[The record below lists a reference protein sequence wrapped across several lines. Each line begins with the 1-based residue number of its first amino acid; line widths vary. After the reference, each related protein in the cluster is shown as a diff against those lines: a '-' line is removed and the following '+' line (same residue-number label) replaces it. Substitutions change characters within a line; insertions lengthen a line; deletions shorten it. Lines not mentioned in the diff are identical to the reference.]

1 MTGDQHEVVSQF
13 VKVIVDHGCGGEEH
27 RVKND
32 TDDRERNE
40 GFVGE
45 IDFEMT
51 GDAQMTS
58 GLSVNGRHG
67 PSSLK
72 MGDHGKP
79 GTWED
84 ITAHA
89 GALQHSQRPGDCRTS
104 RRRQVF
110 WLVGFRLS
118 PGPDPLPRYDRVVLD
133 QALPTY
139 SGGSASDSH
148 RLPF

>member
-1 MTGDQHEVVSQF
+1 
-13 VKVIVDHGCGGEEH
+13 
-27 RVKND
+27 
-32 TDDRERNE
+32 
-40 GFVGE
+40 
-45 IDFEMT
+45 
-51 GDAQMTS
+51 
-58 GLSVNGRHG
+58 
-67 PSSLK
+67 

-84 ITAHA
+84 NTAHA

-110 WLVGFRLS
+110 WLVGFRFS
-118 PGPDPLPRYDRVVLD
+118 PGPDPLPRCDRVDMD
-133 QALPTY
+133 QELPTY